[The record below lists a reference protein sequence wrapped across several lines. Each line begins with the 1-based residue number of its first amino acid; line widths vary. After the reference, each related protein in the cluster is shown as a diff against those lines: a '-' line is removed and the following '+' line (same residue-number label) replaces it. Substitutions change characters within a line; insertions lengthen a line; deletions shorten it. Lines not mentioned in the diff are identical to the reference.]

1 VKKKEVN
8 PTPAHS
14 GDRPTN
20 PIAQEISA
28 SPALPS
34 RRKFLGN
41 VSGATAASIAA
52 SIAGVPALGI
62 ATEAK
67 AEDVAV
73 TVIGGPERVERAFNL
88 RMQSATFQKIA
99 PLPDHP
105 NNGDE
110 DRYPT
115 RIGSYS
121 KGLPHNSLGE
131 VNQTAYNAYLQ
142 AIKTG
147 NPDDFERVPMG
158 DTQVQFKNP
167 QAGLTFQMEGID
179 PAHVFQQPAPA
190 FASAENASEIAENYW
205 MALTRDVFFLDYDTD
220 PLTNAAA
227 SDLTRFSDFRG
238 PRFRPAR
245 LAARS
250 ELNLREIQ
258 LITESGPAVNT
269 DSITGAD
276 SINAIQQPQLRPVR
290 QQQTG
295 PVTPGTLF
303 RGNTPGDLIGPYISQ
318 FLWKDIPY
326 GVQAI
331 SQKMRTPIPGDDYM
345 TTYSD
350 WLYSQNA
357 RGNANLPNRYDQTR
371 RYIRNGRDLGEWVHI
386 DVLFQAYFNAT
397 LLLLGMNAP
406 TDPNNPYNKYRNQC
420 GFGTF
425 GPPHIQSLVCS
436 VATNALRAVW
446 YQKWYVHRRLRPEA
460 FAGRI
465 HNHLTSATTYPIHND
480 ILNSVAVQEVNRKF
494 GSYLLPMAFVEG
506 SPSHPSYGAGHATVA
521 GACVTVLKWWFDES
535 WPIPDPVVP
544 TPDGL
549 SLVPYRGSEA
559 LTVGNELNKVA
570 ADVAIGRNIGG
581 VHWRSDAWESLKFGE
596 AVAISVLQDQK
607 DCWNERYPGLTL
619 TKFDGTRITI

>member
-1 VKKKEVN
+1 VKKKEAT
-8 PTPAHS
+8 PTLSHS
-14 GDRPTN
+14 SDQPTKQ
-20 PIAQEISA
+20 IAQDHSV
-28 SPALPS
+28 SPASPS

-41 VSGATAASIAA
+41 VSGATAATIAA
-52 SIAGVPALGI
+52 SIAGVPGLGV

-67 AEDVAV
+67 AEDAAI
-73 TVIGGPERVERAFNL
+73 TVVGGPERVERAYNL
-88 RMQSATFQKIA
+88 RLQSATFQKIA

-110 DRYPT
+110 DRYPN

-131 VNQTAYNAYLQ
+131 VNQAAYNVYLQ

-167 QAGLTFQMEGID
+167 QAGLTYEMNGID
-179 PAHVFQQPAPA
+179 PAHIFQQPAPA
-190 FASAENASEIAENYW
+190 FASAEIASEIAENYW
-205 MALTRDVFFLDYDTD
+205 MALTRDVFFLDYDNN

-227 SDLTRFSDFRG
+227 ADLTKFSDFRG

-245 LAARS
+245 LMARP
-250 ELNLREIQ
+250 ELNATEALA
-258 LITESGPAVNT
+258 ITESGPSANFESVIANE
-269 DSITGAD
+269 
-276 SINAIQQPQLRPVR
+276 QQPRQQNRPLR
-290 QQQTG
+290 QQQSG
-295 PVTPGTLF
+295 PVTTATLY

-318 FLWKDIPY
+318 FLWQDIPY
-326 GVQAI
+326 GVQTI

-345 TTYSD
+345 TTYND

-357 RGNANLPNRYDQTR
+357 RGNLNLPNRYDQTR

-397 LLLLGMNAP
+397 LLLLGMGAP
-406 TDPNNPYNKYRNQC
+406 TDPNNPYNKYRTQC

-465 HNHLTSATTYPIHND
+465 HNHLTNATTYPIHSD
-480 ILNSVAVQEVNRKF
+480 ILNSAAVQEVNRKF

-506 SPSHPSYGAGHATVA
+506 CPSHPAYGAGHATVA
-521 GACVTVLKWWFDES
+521 GACVTILKWWFDES

-549 SLVPYRGSEA
+549 SLVPYRGSEP
-559 LTVGNELNKVA
+559 LTVGNELNKLAANVA
-570 ADVAIGRNIGG
+570 FGRNTGG
-581 VHWRSDAWESLKFGE
+581 VHWRSDATESLKLGE
-596 AVAISVLQDQK
+596 AVALSVLQDQK